1 MNQALIPS
9 SVRTV
14 LLVGSGSDSAGMELM
29 TQLIARRDDL
39 NLLSANSARDAMEL
53 AAAGQPDVVVM
64 DTDLSDVSARDALA
78 WLRRSPSTSHIP
90 VIAVSSDALKAQIDV
105 GLQAGFYRYLTK
117 PFKLTDLLDA
127 IYNSFGYTLDRIDRL
142 ASRPDCRGNN
152 V

>member
-1 MNQALIPS
+1 MHQALIPS

-14 LLVGSGSDSAGMELM
+14 LLVGSDSAGMELM

-39 NLLSANSARDAMEL
+39 NLLSTNSGREAMEL

-64 DTDLSDVSARDALA
+64 DTDVSDVSARDALT

-90 VIAVSSDALKAQIDV
+90 VIAVSSDALKTQIDA

-127 IYNSFGYTLDRIDRL
+127 IYNSFDYTLKRIDRL
-142 ASRPDCRGNN
+142 ASRPDCRGKN

>member
-1 MNQALIPS
+1 MYQALIPS

-39 NLLSANSARDAMEL
+39 NLWSTNSGRDAMEL

-64 DTDLSDVSARDALA
+64 DTDLSDVSARVALA
-78 WLRRSPSTSHIP
+78 WLRKNPSTSHIP
-90 VIAVSSDALKAQIDV
+90 VIAVSSDALKTQIDA

-117 PFKLTDLLDA
+117 PFKLTDLLNA
-127 IYNSFGYTLDRIDRL
+127 IYNSFGYTLERIDRL

>member
-1 MNQALIPS
+1 MHQALIPS

-39 NLLSANSARDAMEL
+39 NLLSTNSGREAMEL

-64 DTDLSDVSARDALA
+64 DTDVSDVNARDALA

-90 VIAVSSDALKAQIDV
+90 VIAVSSDALKTQIDA

-127 IYNSFGYTLDRIDRL
+127 IYNSFDNTLERIDRL

>member
-1 MNQALIPS
+1 MYQALIPS

-39 NLLSANSARDAMEL
+39 KLLSANSCRDAMEF
-53 AAAGQPDVVVM
+53 ATACQPDVVVM
-64 DTDLSDVSARDALA
+64 DTDLSDVSARVALA
-78 WLRRSPSTSHIP
+78 WLRKSPLTSHIP
-90 VIAVSSDALKAQIDV
+90 VIAVSSDALQTQIDA

-127 IYNSFGYTLDRIDRL
+127 IYSSFGYTLEIHDRL
-142 ASRPDCRGNN
+142 ASRPVRAD
-152 V
+152 